1 MIELARPASLG
12 DRSVRLCGALGGRRA
27 RRGFEVYKAWLAYNE
42 AHPLTHLVYF
52 NYAVTLRQAGDL
64 TGSHHALRAALT
76 VEPKFGQAQIN
87 LGRAYEDAGL
97 GVLAIQ
103 QWRSFID
110 LTAESTPDK
119 VGHRGD
125 GVCSI
130 SAG

>member
-1 MIELARPASLG
+1 M
-12 DRSVRLCGALGGRRA
+12 
-27 RRGFEVYKAWLAYNE
+27 
-42 AHPLTHLVYF
+42 
-52 NYAVTLRQAGDL
+52 TLRQAGDL
-64 TGSHHALRAALT
+64 TGSIHALRAALT

-119 VGHRGD
+119 VGHRVMVLQHIGRVMENAGLLED
-125 GVCSI
+125 AEPYLWQAIELRRTSSKPASTGAR
-130 SAG
+130 SASGSANGRS